1 MFFVVY
7 LRRELRR
14 RMRQAVLVALG
25 LALGIGLVV
34 TVSAASAGV
43 KKAQLD
49 VLSGLY
55 GVGTDLAVTGAP
67 EAPPAPGTQPQI
79 GQTLELGPGGTQI
92 CTNGRQCVSAAGHT
106 YDSLYAAPLL
116 RPFRM
121 SSLAAVARLHDV
133 AAAAGVLTL
142 AGQTITFPARF
153 GRPGGSPP
161 KFNDFT
167 VDGVDTGHTQVGPL
181 TAATVAAGH
190 LFTAA
195 DANANVALVDSDYAA
210 GNGLRAGSAITI
222 RQVRFTVIGI
232 VSQPQSNNPPDVYIP
247 LARAQALGTAFKNS
261 GTLSS
266 DVNLIYVVAASAADV
281 PVVQHEISRLLPG
294 GSVTAA
300 ASLASQVTGS
310 LSSAARLA
318 NNLGRWLAIAMLI
331 AAFAVACL
339 LTMGAVA
346 RRSAE
351 FGTLKALGWRTRRIV
366 AQVLGESLAM
376 GVGGAA
382 AGIGL
387 GFAGA
392 AIIAAVAPRL
402 STTAPTS
409 ATGSLQQRPAAR
421 GSVHPFTSHVVSVP
435 LSPSVTFGVIGLAV
449 ILALVGALLAGTFG
463 SWQIARLR
471 PAGALAQVA

>member
-1 MFFVVY
+1 MFFVTY
-7 LRRELRR
+7 LRRELRQR
-14 RMRQAVLVALG
+14 LRQAVLVALG

-34 TVSAASAGV
+34 TVSAASTGV
-43 KKAQLD
+43 KQAQSD
-49 VLSGLY
+49 VLAGLY
-55 GVGTDLAVTGAP
+55 RVGTDLAVTGPP

-79 GQTLELGPGGTQI
+79 GQTLELGTGGTQI
-92 CTNGRQCVSAAGHT
+92 CTNGRRCVSAAGRT
-106 YDSLYAAPLL
+106 YESLYAAPLL
-116 RPFRM
+116 RPFRT
-121 SSLAAVARLHDV
+121 SSVTAVARLHDV

-142 AGQTITFPARF
+142 AGQSITFPASF

-161 KFNDFT
+161 RLTSFT
-167 VDGVDTGHTQVGPL
+167 VDGVETGHTQVGPL
-181 TAATVAAGH
+181 TATTVAAGH

-195 DANANVALVDSDYAA
+195 DANANVALVDFDYAA
-210 GNGLRAGSAITI
+210 AGGLRTGSAITI
-222 RQVRFTVIGI
+222 RHVRFTVIGI
-232 VSQPQSNNPPDVYIP
+232 VSQPQSSNPPDVYVP
-247 LARAQALGTAFKNS
+247 LARAQALGTAFKN
-261 GTLSS
+261 GGILNN

-281 PVVQHEISRLLPG
+281 SVVQHEISRMLPG

-339 LTMGAVA
+339 LTMAAVA

-376 GVGGAA
+376 GIGGAA

-392 AIIAAVAPRL
+392 AIIAAAVPRL
-402 STTAPTS
+402 STTGPSS
-409 ATGSLQQRPAAR
+409 ATGSLQQRSAAR
-421 GSVHPFTSHVVSVP
+421 GSIHPFTSHAVSVP
-435 LSPSVTFGVIGLAV
+435 LTPSVTVGVICLAV
-449 ILALVGALLAGTFG
+449 ILALAGGLLAGTFG

-471 PAGALAQVA
+471 PAGALARVA